1 VRVVGGP
8 AEPHRP
14 GLAGGSGDR
23 RGAAL
28 GDGLLDG
35 VDTLQDGADLGDE
48 LGEVDLADAG
58 HGGKQ
63 PGLGVAEQ
71 AGAKGAVEVGDGGKQ
86 GAQQPDLAPTS
97 SVSTSGARP
106 IGGVGTDRSR

>member
-1 VRVVGGP
+1 
-8 AEPHRP
+8 
-14 GLAGGSGDR
+14 
-23 RGAAL
+23 
-28 GDGLLDG
+28 
-35 VDTLQDGADLGDE
+35 
-48 LGEVDLADAG
+48 
-58 HGGKQ
+58 
-63 PGLGVAEQ
+63 VAEQ